1 MIYFLTICVYLHILC
16 INQVFLTEVHL
27 VHRLTRSP
35 LISFGGLGVNCC
47 ILSFTL
53 CFLYYIA
60 VTVGFEPVDY
70 VVDENNGT
78 VTVHE
83 IITSGTL
90 EREICL
96 QLSTVTGS
104 AGIVPCICK
113 AN

>member
-1 MIYFLTICVYLHILC
+1 M
-16 INQVFLTEVHL
+16 
-27 VHRLTRSP
+27 
-35 LISFGGLGVNCC
+35 NCY
-47 ILSFTL
+47 ILSLFI
-53 CFLYYIA
+53 LYFFYHLA
-60 VTVGFEPVDY
+60 VTVGFEPVNY

-104 AGIVPCICK
+104 AGMVPCICK
-113 AN
+113 SNR